1 MTSIALLGATGNV
14 GSRLLDEALSRGHRV
29 TALARDPARLAARP
43 DLMVVA
49 GDVTDPQTAPA
60 LAGHDVLISSLRFAD
75 IAPDTLIDFARATGI
90 PRLLIVGGAA
100 SLSLPDGSRL
110 FDAPAFPAEYRSEAG
125 AGIATLDALR
135 GVSDLD
141 WVFVSP
147 QMVFAPG
154 SRTGRFRLG
163 EDALL
168 FDAAGDSHISYED
181 FAVALLD
188 EVERPV
194 HHRSRFTVG
203 Y

>member
-29 TALARDPARLAARP
+29 TALVREPARLASRA
-43 DLMVVA
+43 DLNVVG
-49 GDVTDPQTAPA
+49 GDVKDPQAAKA
-60 LAGHDVLISSLRFAD
+60 LSGHDVLVSSLRFAD

-100 SLSLPDGSRL
+100 SLKLPDGSRL

-147 QMVFAPG
+147 QMVFTPG
-154 SRTGRFRLG
+154 TRTGRFRLG
-163 EDALL
+163 DDTLL

-181 FAVALLD
+181 FSVALLE

-194 HHRSRFTVG
+194 HHRTRFTVG

>member
-14 GSRLLDEALSRGHRV
+14 GSRLLDEALSRGHQV
-29 TALARDPARLAARP
+29 NALVREPARLAPRA
-43 DLMVVA
+43 DLTVVA
-49 GDVTDPQTAPA
+49 GDVKDPQAAKA
-60 LAGHDVLISSLRFAD
+60 LSGHDVLISSLRFAD

-168 FDAAGDSHISYED
+168 FDTAGDSHISYED

>member
-14 GSRLLDEALSRGHRV
+14 GSRLLDEALSRGHQV
-29 TALARDPARLAARP
+29 TALVRDPARLASRA
-43 DLMVVA
+43 DLTVVA
-49 GDVTDPQTAPA
+49 SDVNDPQAAKA
-60 LAGHDVLISSLRFAD
+60 LSDRQVLISSLRFAD
-75 IAPDTLIDFARATGI
+75 IAPDALIDFARATGI

-100 SLSLPDGSRL
+100 SLKLPDGSRL

-154 SRTGRFRLG
+154 TRTGRFRLG
-163 EDALL
+163 DDTLL

-188 EVERPV
+188 EVERPA

>member
-14 GSRLLDEALSRGHRV
+14 GSRLLDEALSRGHQV
-29 TALARDPARLAARP
+29 TALVRDPARLAPRAG
-43 DLMVVA
+43 LTVVA
-49 GDVTDPQTAPA
+49 GDVTDPQAARA
-60 LAGHDVLISSLRFAD
+60 LAGHEVLISSLRFAD
-75 IAPDTLIDFARATGI
+75 IAPSTLIDFARATGI

-135 GVSDLD
+135 AVSDLD

-147 QMVFAPG
+147 QMVFGPG
-154 SRTGRFRLG
+154 TRTGQFRLG
-163 EDALL
+163 DDALL

-188 EVERPV
+188 EVERPAQ
-194 HHRSRFTVG
+194 HRARFTVG

>member
-29 TALARDPARLAARP
+29 TALVREPARLASRA
-43 DLMVVA
+43 DLNVVA
-49 GDVTDPQTAPA
+49 GDVKDPQAAKA
-60 LAGHDVLISSLRFAD
+60 LSSHDVLVSSLRFAD

-100 SLSLPDGSRL
+100 SLKLPDGSRL

-154 SRTGRFRLG
+154 TRTGRFRLG
-163 EDALL
+163 DDTLL

-181 FAVALLD
+181 FAMALLD

-194 HHRSRFTVG
+194 HHRTRFTVG

>member
-14 GSRLLDEALSRGHRV
+14 GSRLLDEALTRGHRV
-29 TALARDPARLAARP
+29 TALVREPARLASRAN
-43 DLMVVA
+43 LTVVA
-49 GDVTDPQTAPA
+49 GDVTDLQAAKA
-60 LAGHDVLISSLRFAD
+60 LSGHDVLISSLRFAD

-110 FDAPAFPAEYRSEAG
+110 FDAPAFPAEYRNEAG

-141 WVFVSP
+141 WIFVSP

-154 SRTGRFRLG
+154 TRTGCFRLG
-163 EDALL
+163 DDTLL

-194 HHRSRFTVG
+194 HHRTRFTVG

>member
-14 GSRLLDEALSRGHRV
+14 GSRLLDEALSRSHPV
-29 TALARDPARLAARP
+29 TALVRDPARLAPRTG
-43 DLMVVA
+43 LSVA
-49 GDVTDPQTAPA
+49 VGDVTDLQAAKA
-60 LAGHDVLISSLRFAD
+60 LAGHEVLISSLRFAD
-75 IAPDTLIDFARATGI
+75 IAPSTLIDFARATGI

-135 GVSDLD
+135 AVSDLD
-141 WVFVSP
+141 WAFVSP
-147 QMVFAPG
+147 QLVFAPG
-154 SRTGRFRLG
+154 TRTGRFRLG
-163 EDALL
+163 DDALL

-181 FAVALLD
+181 FVVALLD
-188 EVERPV
+188 EVERPA
-194 HHRSRFTVG
+194 HHRTRFTVG

>member
-14 GSRLLDEALSRGHRV
+14 GSRLLDEALSRSHRV
-29 TALARDPARLAARP
+29 TALVRDPARLAARP
-43 DLMVVA
+43 DLTVVA
-49 GDVTDPQTAPA
+49 GDVTNLQTAPA
-60 LAGHDVLISSLRFAD
+60 LAGHEVLISSLRFAD
-75 IAPDTLIDFARATGI
+75 LAPSALLDFARATGI

-100 SLSLPDGSRL
+100 SLNLPDGSRL

-125 AGIATLDALR
+125 AGIATLDTLR
-135 GVSDLD
+135 TVSDLD

-154 SRTGRFRLG
+154 TRTGRFRL
-163 EDALL
+163 EDDALL

-188 EVERPV
+188 EVERPA
-194 HHRSRFTVG
+194 HHKTRFTVG

>member
-29 TALARDPARLAARP
+29 TALVREPARLASRA
-43 DLMVVA
+43 DLNVVA
-49 GDVTDPQTAPA
+49 GDVKDPQAAKA
-60 LAGHDVLISSLRFAD
+60 LSGHDVLVSSLRFAD

-100 SLSLPDGSRL
+100 SLKLPDGSRL

-154 SRTGRFRLG
+154 THTGRFRLG
-163 EDALL
+163 AQGLQPRGL
-168 FDAAGDSHISYED
+168 G
-181 FAVALLD
+181 
-188 EVERPV
+188 
-194 HHRSRFTVG
+194 
-203 Y
+203 

>member
-29 TALARDPARLAARP
+29 TALVREPARLASRA
-43 DLMVVA
+43 DLNVVA
-49 GDVTDPQTAPA
+49 GDAKDPQAA
-60 LAGHDVLISSLRFAD
+60 KVLSGHDVLVSSLRFAD

-100 SLSLPDGSRL
+100 SLKLPDGSRL

-163 EDALL
+163 DDTLL

-194 HHRSRFTVG
+194 HHRTRFTVG

>member
-14 GSRLLDEALSRGHRV
+14 GSRLLDEALSRGHQL
-29 TALARDPARLAARP
+29 TALVREPACLAPRA
-43 DLMVVA
+43 DLTVVA
-49 GDVTDPQTAPA
+49 GDVTSPPAAKA
-60 LAGHDVLISSLRFAD
+60 LAGHEVLVSSLKFAD
-75 IAPDTLIDFARATGI
+75 IAPDVLLAFARASGI

-100 SLSLPDGSRL
+100 SLTLPDGSRL

-135 GVSDLD
+135 AVHDLD

-147 QMVFAPG
+147 QLVFAPG

-181 FAVALLD
+181 FAMALLD
-188 EVERPV
+188 EVERPA

>member
-14 GSRLLDEALSRGHRV
+14 GSRLLDEALSRGHQL
-29 TALARDPARLAARP
+29 TALVREPARLAPRA
-43 DLMVVA
+43 DLTVVA
-49 GDVTDPQTAPA
+49 GDVTSPPAAKA
-60 LAGHDVLISSLRFAD
+60 LAGHEVLVSSLKFAD
-75 IAPDTLIDFARATGI
+75 IAPDVLLAFARASGI

-100 SLSLPDGSRL
+100 SLTLPDGSRL

-154 SRTGRFRLG
+154 TRTGRFRLG
-163 EDALL
+163 DDTLL

-194 HHRSRFTVG
+194 HHRTRFTVG

>member
-14 GSRLLDEALSRGHRV
+14 GSRLLDEALSRGHQV
-29 TALARDPARLAARP
+29 TALVREPARLASRA
-43 DLMVVA
+43 DLTVVA
-49 GDVTDPQTAPA
+49 GDVKDPQAAKA
-60 LAGHDVLISSLRFAD
+60 LSGHDVLISSLRFAD

-90 PRLLIVGGAA
+90 PRPLIVGGAA
-100 SLSLPDGSRL
+100 SLKLPDGSRL

-154 SRTGRFRLG
+154 TRTGRFRLG
-163 EDALL
+163 DDTLL

-194 HHRSRFTVG
+194 HHRTRFTVG

>member
-29 TALARDPARLAARP
+29 TALVREPARLASRA
-43 DLMVVA
+43 DLNVVA
-49 GDVTDPQTAPA
+49 GDVKDPQATKA
-60 LAGHDVLISSLRFAD
+60 LSGHDVLVSSLRFAD

-100 SLSLPDGSRL
+100 SLKLPDGSRL

-154 SRTGRFRLG
+154 TRTGRFRLG
-163 EDALL
+163 DDTLL

-181 FAVALLD
+181 FSVALLE

-194 HHRSRFTVG
+194 HHRTRFTVG

>member
-14 GSRLLDEALSRGHRV
+14 GSRLLDEALSRGHQV
-29 TALARDPARLAARP
+29 TTLVRDPARLASRAG
-43 DLMVVA
+43 LTVVA
-49 GDVTDPQTAPA
+49 GDVTDPRAAKA
-60 LAGHDVLISSLRFAD
+60 LAGHEVLISSLRFAD
-75 IAPDTLIDFARATGI
+75 IAPGTLIDFARAAGI

-100 SLSLPDGSRL
+100 SLHLPDGARL
-110 FDAPAFPAEYRSEAG
+110 FDAPGFPAEYRTEAG

-154 SRTGRFRLG
+154 ERTGRFRLG
-163 EDALL
+163 DDALL

-188 EVERPV
+188 EAERPV
-194 HHRSRFTVG
+194 HHRTRFTVG

>member
-29 TALARDPARLAARP
+29 TALVREPARLASRA
-43 DLMVVA
+43 DLNVVG
-49 GDVTDPQTAPA
+49 GDVKDPQAAKA
-60 LAGHDVLISSLRFAD
+60 LSGHDVLVSSLRFAD

-100 SLSLPDGSRL
+100 SLKLPDGSRL

-154 SRTGRFRLG
+154 TRTGRFRLG
-163 EDALL
+163 DDTLL

-194 HHRSRFTVG
+194 HHRTRFTVG

>member
-29 TALARDPARLAARP
+29 TALVREPARLASRA
-43 DLMVVA
+43 DLNVVA
-49 GDVTDPQTAPA
+49 GDAKDPQAA
-60 LAGHDVLISSLRFAD
+60 KVLSGHDVLVSSLRFAD

-100 SLSLPDGSRL
+100 SLKLPDGSRL

-154 SRTGRFRLG
+154 TRTGRFRLG
-163 EDALL
+163 DDTLL

-194 HHRSRFTVG
+194 HHRTRFTVG

>member
-14 GSRLLDEALSRGHRV
+14 GSRLLDEALTRGHRV
-29 TALARDPARLAARP
+29 TALVRDPARLAARP
-43 DLMVVA
+43 DLIVVA
-49 GDVTDPQTAPA
+49 GDVTDLQAAPA
-60 LAGHDVLISSLRFAD
+60 LAGHEVLISSLRFAD

-100 SLSLPDGSRL
+100 SLNLPDGSRL

-154 SRTGRFRLG
+154 TRTGRFRLG
-163 EDALL
+163 DDTLL

-194 HHRSRFTVG
+194 HHQTRFTVG

>member
-29 TALARDPARLAARP
+29 TALVREPARLASRA
-43 DLMVVA
+43 DLNVVA
-49 GDVTDPQTAPA
+49 GDAKDPQAAKA
-60 LAGHDVLISSLRFAD
+60 LSGHDVLVSSLRFAD

-100 SLSLPDGSRL
+100 SLKLPDGSRL

-154 SRTGRFRLG
+154 TRTGRFRLG
-163 EDALL
+163 DDTLL

-181 FAVALLD
+181 FAMALLD

-194 HHRSRFTVG
+194 HHRTRFTVG

>member
-14 GSRLLDEALSRGHRV
+14 GSRLLDEALSRGHQL
-29 TALARDPARLAARP
+29 TALVREPARLASRA
-43 DLMVVA
+43 DLTVVV
-49 GDVTDPQTAPA
+49 GDVKDPQAAKA
-60 LAGHDVLISSLRFAD
+60 LSGHDVLISSLRFAD

>member
-14 GSRLLDEALSRGHRV
+14 GSRLLDEALSRGHQV
-29 TALARDPARLAARP
+29 TALVREPARLASRA
-43 DLMVVA
+43 DLTVVA
-49 GDVTDPQTAPA
+49 GDVKDPQAAKA
-60 LAGHDVLISSLRFAD
+60 LSGHDVLISSLRFAD

-154 SRTGRFRLG
+154 TRTGRFRLG
-163 EDALL
+163 DDTLL

>member
-14 GSRLLDEALSRGHRV
+14 GSRLLDEALTRGHRV
-29 TALARDPARLAARP
+29 TALVRDPARLAARP
-43 DLMVVA
+43 DLIVVA
-49 GDVTDPQTAPA
+49 GDVTDLQAAPA
-60 LAGHDVLISSLRFAD
+60 LAGHEVLISSLRFAD
-75 IAPDTLIDFARATGI
+75 LAPSALVDFARATGI

-100 SLSLPDGSRL
+100 SLNLPDGSRL

-154 SRTGRFRLG
+154 TRTGRFRLG
-163 EDALL
+163 DDTLL

-194 HHRSRFTVG
+194 HHRTRFTVG

>member
-14 GSRLLDEALSRGHRV
+14 GSRLLDEALSRGHQL
-29 TALARDPARLAARP
+29 TALVREPARLASRA
-43 DLMVVA
+43 DLTVVA
-49 GDVTDPQTAPA
+49 GDVKDPQAAKA
-60 LAGHDVLISSLRFAD
+60 LSGHDVLISSLRFAD

-100 SLSLPDGSRL
+100 SLKLPDGSRL

-154 SRTGRFRLG
+154 TRTGRFRLG
-163 EDALL
+163 DDTLL

-194 HHRSRFTVG
+194 HHRTRFTVG

>member
-29 TALARDPARLAARP
+29 TALVREPARLAARP
-43 DLMVVA
+43 DLTVVT
-49 GDVTDPQTAPA
+49 GDVTDLQSAPA
-60 LAGHDVLISSLRFAD
+60 LAGHEVLISSLRFAGL
-75 IAPDTLIDFARATGI
+75 APSALVDFARATGI

-100 SLSLPDGSRL
+100 SLNLPDGSRL
-110 FDAPAFPAEYRSEAG
+110 FDAPAFPAEYRNEAG
-125 AGIATLDALR
+125 AAIAALDALR

-154 SRTGRFRLG
+154 TRTGRFRLG
-163 EDALL
+163 EDTLL